1 MEVYI
6 SIILI
11 LSILL
16 TILITFK
23 RKIKNLASEIYELNY
38 DSVTFDDLLNEIDK
52 IKKQK
57 VNQEYNPIE
66 KFLNHPLVEF
76 LKFPCLILL
85 YLITIGLAILIAMFM
100 ATMLLIFW

>member
-6 SIILI
+6 LIILI

-16 TILITFK
+16 TILINLK
-23 RKIKNLASEIYELNY
+23 RKVKTFASEIYELNY

-52 IKKQK
+52 IKNQK
-57 VNQEYNPIE
+57 IIKEYHPIE
-66 KFLNHPLVEF
+66 KFLNHPIIQF
-76 LKFPCLILL
+76 LKLPCIILL
-85 YLITIGLAILIAMFM
+85 YVVTGVLAILIAMFM

>member
-6 SIILI
+6 AIILI

-23 RKIKNLASEIYELNY
+23 RKVKTLASEIYELNY
-38 DSVTFDDLLNEIDK
+38 DSVTFVDLLDEIEK
-52 IKKQK
+52 IKNQK
-57 VNQEYNPIE
+57 INREYHPIE
-66 KFLNHPLVEF
+66 KFLNHPVVQF
-76 LKFPCLILL
+76 LKLPLVILL
-85 YLITIGLAILIAMFM
+85 YVTTGVLTILIAMFM

>member
-6 SIILI
+6 AIILI

-23 RKIKNLASEIYELNY
+23 RKVKTLASEIYELNY
-38 DSVTFDDLLNEIDK
+38 DSVTFVDLLDEIEK

-57 VNQEYNPIE
+57 INKEYHPIE
-66 KFLNHPLVEF
+66 KFLNHPVVQF
-76 LKFPCLILL
+76 LKLPCVILL
-85 YLITIGLAILIAMFM
+85 YVATGVLTILIAMFM